1 MKADRVRFIPDSRTP
16 TKRQL
21 YCFVCVIMSVM
32 VTGCGGYMAK
42 TDGLRKAL
50 GSSATNDALAEANK
64 ALGVDRADALPKK
77 PDADTP
83 LLLVERATILQ
94 ALGRYKESSR
104 DFQIADKRLDVLD
117 LTKDT
122 AGELAKYL
130 FSDDATVYKAA
141 PYEKLLLNTVNMINY
156 LARGEA
162 SGAMVEAR
170 RFLVNRRYLERI
182 TDKRAKSMLALGSYL
197 CGIAFEMGGEP
208 NQAIRHYGD
217 ALDAGGVPVLAD
229 TARSLVLRKGVQDS
243 RLNEL
248 LTKQTNAPTPDTG
261 YVVVVMQAGMTPYK
275 IPERLPI
282 GAAIVSSS
290 NPNQRGA
297 LSPADQ
303 RRAQRFAL
311 KGVLKWVN
319 YPKLVRGI
327 SRDTRVSAEVGNRP
341 LMAGVAFDTG
351 IAAKS
356 HHDEYKGGMIA
367 AAVVRLLTRAIAG
380 GIGEAAG
387 KKLTNNGIAG
397 LLIGLAVEGAMT
409 AADTPDTRSWV
420 TLPRRFW
427 LAHGALAAGEHL
439 VRVRVGNQTRTRQL
453 IIKPGK
459 ITVIN
464 VSDIR

>member
-1 MKADRVRFIPDSRTP
+1 MKAGRVRFVADSRTYQRRRP
-16 TKRQL
+16 RS
-21 YCFVCVIMSVM
+21 VISVLLALL

-50 GSSATNDALAEANK
+50 GTSAPNDALAEANK
-64 ALGVDRADALPKK
+64 ALGVDKAEALPRK
-77 PDADTP
+77 PNADTP

-104 DFQIADKRLDVLD
+104 DFQIADKQLDVLD
-117 LTKDT
+117 LTDDATGK
-122 AGELAKYL
+122 LAKYL
-130 FSDDATVYKAA
+130 FSDDATIYKAA

-156 LARGEA
+156 LARGES

-182 TDKRAKSMLALGSYL
+182 TDNRAKSMLALGSYL

-208 NQAIRHYGD
+208 QQAIRHYGD
-217 ALDAGGVPVLAD
+217 ALDAGGVPVLSETVA
-229 TARSLVLRKGVQDS
+229 SLMSRKRVQDG
-243 RLNEL
+243 RFAGLRTAKNEE
-248 LTKQTNAPTPDTG
+248 PVSDIG
-261 YVVVVMQAGMTPYK
+261 YVLVIVQAGMTPYK

-282 GAAIVSSS
+282 GAAIVASSD
-290 NPNQRGA
+290 PNRRGA

-327 SRDTRVSAEVGNRP
+327 SRGTQVSADVEGQR
-341 LMAGVAFDTG
+341 LLAGVAFDAG
-351 IAAKS
+351 VAAKT
-356 HHDEYKGGMIA
+356 HHDEYKAGMIA
-367 AAVVRLLTRAIAG
+367 AAIVRLLTRAIAG

-387 KKLTNNGIAG
+387 KKLTNSGIAG

-427 LAHGALAAGEHL
+427 LAYGHLNAGEHL
-439 VRVRVGNQTRTRQL
+439 VRVRVGNQARMRK
-453 IIKPGK
+453 IAIKPGQ
-459 ITVIN
+459 ISVVN